1 MTNPKILRWTAFAL
15 ALVALLLSSQ
25 LLDMHAR
32 GTSDPGLL
40 GKLCGPESVGCDK
53 VITSRYGYFPFA
65 PEGVSGEELRDGRIP
80 VAALGLFY
88 ATFLAIYLGL
98 VGSPTWPVRRLHTA
112 VLGVVAVGVLG
123 SCTFLG
129 IMWGVIGHTCPL
141 CLGTHLCNFAVAF
154 LLWKLRPTEPGFPQE
169 GEGLVQPVLP
179 FPDPRLGIALGL
191 LVLAV
196 CAAEWHSYRA
206 VRAGHLLGAYAE
218 AAEELRALQAGTEGE
233 ADLVVQ
239 NEELKTRIATLEA
252 ELAAAGPAT
261 DAEVAAMRTEL
272 AALREENARLQEFA
286 GDIEI
291 LDAAFMEQ
299 GKLEIPLRDDDPRLE
314 PATFIDRKSGTAR
327 SRTGYYMQVVVYGDP
342 ECPNCHKFHA
352 FLEDEL
358 VEIFNGHLEVIYKHY
373 IRSDHTEGL
382 KGAKAL
388 EAARL
393 QGNDAFWRMHAYLHE
408 RYPDLAAVDYTAA
421 AQETGLDLGRF
432 ISDMGSA
439 EVQRRIDE
447 DMRGAANVLRI
458 PGTPAVYLNKRPV
471 SRAIRTNAGFWKIH
485 AGKLKG
491 TRERA
496 GQPW

>member
-123 SCTFLG
+123 SFTFLG

-154 LLWKLRPTEPGFPQE
+154 LLWRLRPTEPGFPQE

-206 VRAGHLLGAYAE
+206 VRAGHLLGAYSLHDLKGGLLVICANN
-218 AAEELRALQAGTEGE
+218 QAGLRRIERYALHALFLHHQNNKVPIGVR
-233 ADLVVQ
+233 LV
-239 NEELKTRIATLEA
+239 
-252 ELAAAGPAT
+252 
-261 DAEVAAMRTEL
+261 
-272 AALREENARLQEFA
+272 
-286 GDIEI
+286 
-291 LDAAFMEQ
+291 
-299 GKLEIPLRDDDPRLE
+299 
-314 PATFIDRKSGTAR
+314 
-327 SRTGYYMQVVVYGDP
+327 
-342 ECPNCHKFHA
+342 
-352 FLEDEL
+352 DEL
-358 VEIFNGHLEVIYKHY
+358 VKW
-373 IRSDHTEGL
+373 
-382 KGAKAL
+382 
-388 EAARL
+388 L
-393 QGNDAFWRMHAYLHE
+393 QDFKPLHE
-408 RYPDLAAVDYTAA
+408 LV
-421 AQETGLDLGRF
+421 
-432 ISDMGSA
+432 
-439 EVQRRIDE
+439 V
-447 DMRGAANVLRI
+447 
-458 PGTPAVYLNKRPV
+458 
-471 SRAIRTNAGFWKIH
+471 
-485 AGKLKG
+485 
-491 TRERA
+491 
-496 GQPW
+496 